1 LRIGIFGGSFNPVH
15 EGHLKLALEA
25 FSELNLD
32 KVIFVPSF
40 QSPFKTRHDMMPEAV
55 RLRLL
60 KDAVSAY
67 PFFEVSSC
75 ELDREGVSY
84 TVDTLKFFRKKYGK
98 DAFLYFLAGA
108 DVLKGIDRWKSLDQI
123 LKLCRFVILNRAGC
137 PMPKND
143 QRFLYL
149 SLDSPDI
156 SSTAIRKA
164 LNKGRVKSS
173 TPSRK

>member
-1 LRIGIFGGSFNPVH
+1 
-15 EGHLKLALEA
+15 
-25 FSELNLD
+25 
-32 KVIFVPSF
+32 
-40 QSPFKTRHDMMPEAV
+40 MPEAV

-98 DAFLYFLAGA
+98 DAVLYFLAGA

-123 LKLCRFVILNRAGC
+123 LKLCRFVILNRTGSS
-137 PMPKND
+137 MPTHD
-143 QRFLYL
+143 DRFIYL

-156 SSTAIRKA
+156 SSTAIRSRLKKERA
-164 LNKGRVKSS
+164 KS
-173 TPSRK
+173 